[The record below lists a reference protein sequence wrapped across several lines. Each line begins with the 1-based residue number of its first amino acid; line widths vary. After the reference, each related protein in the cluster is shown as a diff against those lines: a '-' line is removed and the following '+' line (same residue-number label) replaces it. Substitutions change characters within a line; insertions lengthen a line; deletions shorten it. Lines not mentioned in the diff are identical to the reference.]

1 MKFFSIIFTGG
12 IALAGFVKGQKAG
25 TFEIVGLSGV
35 SAQQLFQHKN
45 KVYIIDK
52 TENNTAQVNGHP
64 AWAVS
69 YDLETNT
76 FRPQDIVSNSFCA
89 GGIALG
95 NGSYLNVGGNAAVT
109 ALGVGVGPDSP
120 NPYGNIDGGKA
131 IRMITPCDDDSCEW
145 TDDVNAMPLS
155 RWYPTVETLPDGTA
169 IIIGGE
175 LYGSFVNTPQGGQNV
190 PSIEFW
196 PRRSP
201 DDLPVNVT
209 FLEDTMPINLYPL
222 TWLLSNGLL
231 FMQAGWTSTLYDYN
245 QNLETRLPN
254 ITHAQRPYPAGAGS
268 LMLPMLPPDYSQTII
283 FAGGVN
289 PEREDW
295 NQNEWDIIDT
305 PASSSVV
312 GISPLEDS
320 PTWQDY
326 DDLPEGRTMG
336 NLIQL
341 PDQRVLLLNGAA
353 QGSEGYGW
361 DDFALNQ
368 SYAQGP
374 RLSCRYFDARAPI
387 GSQWDLDCGTSTI
400 PRMYHSTATLLF
412 DGSVFVAGSNP
423 NVDVIN
429 DQNNASYVFHT
440 EYRVERFY
448 PSYYDAPRP
457 QPTGLPSSIS
467 YGGSYFD
474 LYLEADNLVDVADFA
489 NDISIVLIRT
499 GFSTHVMNM
508 GARML
513 VLAHSFTSSSNGTI
527 LHCSQL
533 PANPSLF
540 APGPALLFV
549 VVKGIPSFG
558 QEVMVGTGQ
567 LGEQPTLPA
576 SVLPESSTK
585 ESGGPVVQGGKKQQT
600 SSASKL
606 GVQINDKLAKELG
619 LDVEEEAIS
628 REEEELEDFLDSLNQ
643 IRSHLDKLGSG
654 VTHEK
659 LLHLASG
666 VVKAWNKHR
675 EKDLGKALVVGNF
688 ARLDKEAKGMDIS
701 LAADRMNE
709 EHTQA
714 NQAFEAVCKD
724 MVETLALDEQGS
736 EEILAHH
743 QDVLKFEAL
752 VLPSKTVEI
761 RALLLAA
768 TPQGMLLA
776 DNFRL
781 IKIYSEKMMSNIRGH
796 FRTNANFLARFDNKH
811 PESIKVATNWSYL
824 LAKGLQR
831 RETQV
836 TILSENDPF
845 ESQLRRAY
853 TNEDK
858 ETIKEQIG
866 RSRTNSL
873 SSRRNVHHAFIPL
886 SRSSIL

>member
-1 MKFFSIIFTGG
+1 MKLFSIIFTGG
-12 IALAGFVKGQKAG
+12 IALTSFVEGQKAG

-35 SAQQLFQHKN
+35 SAQQLFQYKN

-89 GGIALG
+89 GGTALG
-95 NGSYLNVGGNAAVT
+95 NGSYINVGGNAAVT
-109 ALGVGVGPDSP
+109 ALGVGVGPDST

-131 IRMITPCDDDSCEW
+131 VRMITPCDDDSCEW

-190 PSIEFW
+190 PSVEFW

-201 DDLPVNVT
+201 DDAPINVT
-209 FLEDTMPINLYPL
+209 FLEETMPINLYPL
-222 TWLLSNGLL
+222 TWLLSDNRL
-231 FMQAGWTSTLYDYN
+231 FMQAGWMSTLYDYN
-245 QNLETRLPN
+245 ENLETRLPN

-295 NQNEWDIIDT
+295 NQNEWDIVDT

-312 GISPLEDS
+312 GISPLGDA

-374 RLSCRYFDARAPI
+374 RLSCRYFDSRAPV
-387 GSQWDLDCGTSTI
+387 GSQWDLDCGTSSI

-440 EYRVERFY
+440 EYRIERFY

-467 YGGSYFD
+467 YGGAYFD
-474 LYLEADNLVDVADFA
+474 IFLEADNLVDVTDFA

-513 VLAHSFTSSSNGTI
+513 VLAHSFTSSSNGTT

-533 PANPSLF
+533 PPNPALF

-549 VVKGIPSFG
+549 VVNGIPSYG
-558 QEVMVGTGQ
+558 QEVMIGNGQ
-567 LGEQPTLPA
+567 LGLQPTLPA
-576 SVLPESSTK
+576 SVLPQSSTV
-585 ESGGPVVQGGKKQQT
+585 ESGVPVVQGGKKQQT
-600 SSASKL
+600 SSTSRSKVERIGKAL
-606 GVQINDKLAKELG
+606 ELEVALAGVT
-619 LDVEEEAIS
+619 EEENAL
-628 REEEELEDFLDSLNQ
+628 EELLDSLEQ
-643 IRSHLDKLGSG
+643 VRSQLDALGKDADHKKLQQ
-654 VTHEK
+654 V
-659 LLHLASG
+659 AG
-666 VVKAWNKHR
+666 VVVDLWNTKYRVSGLGQRLISKHTANLKKS
-675 EKDLGKALVVGNF
+675 ED
-688 ARLDKEAKGMDIS
+688 GMDIS
-701 LAADRMNE
+701 LARDFRNE
-709 EHTQA
+709 QHTQA
-714 NQAFEAVCKD
+714 NTKYLAMFSETSELVSPSETAELRAF
-724 MVETLALDEQGS
+724 
-736 EEILAHH
+736 
-743 QDVLKFEAL
+743 
-752 VLPSKTVEI
+752 
-761 RALLLAA
+761 LLAA

-776 DNFRL
+776 ANFNL
-781 IKIYSEKMMSNIRGH
+781 IKIFSEKMISNLDERY
-796 FRTNANFLARFDNKH
+796 RTNANFIARFDSRCHN
-811 PESIKVATNWSYL
+811 SIKVAENWSFL
-824 LAKGLQR
+824 LAAGLHHGDTR
-831 RETQV
+831 FG
-836 TILSENDPF
+836 ISPNDPYRTQLHRARTH
-845 ESQLRRAY
+845 EEEEIIRDHLRRS
-853 TNEDK
+853 
-858 ETIKEQIG
+858 Q
-866 RSRTNSL
+866 TNSL
-873 SSRRNVHHAFIPL
+873 SSRRRAHPAFVPV